1 MASLASYGLCQTV
14 CNAGAV
20 ACYAGAGLTF
30 GTVTAGAGIPAA
42 ALVCNTALG
51 GCMSICGSKFLAEAS
66 AETAASGGV
75 MGPVLAV
82 GGAALAGGSAIWA
95 WKAGAFGASGASAAG
110 AVGVASATTTVATAG
125 TATALGS
132 AAGAVGVASAT
143 TSVATAGTA
152 TALGSAAA
160 VGVASAATTVAT
172 AGAATALGPAA
183 LVGVLVAAS
192 AVGIWKWTH
201 TRGNADPLLSSGAGE
216 EQVLGAFPKQ
226 LRVQI
231 QISEDITGAT
241 SPSLPTE
248 AEVAACVDDRGSP
261 PHGRT
266 GPIGKLDTDLRQALV
281 AEYMHHYG
289 ELLGREGH
297 VVRVDN
303 GRVIVSFHDD
313 KMWFGKLR
321 EESLPHSVL
330 TPVVDGDAEAERL
343 RNVQSEV
350 GAEEHAKA
358 IQRAIASG
366 PGDENGSVG
375 RLDVATR
382 TGIGQAV
389 SSFATANLAGGL
401 RSMNQLASSKIG
413 TGMDVGKCA
422 DACLHR
428 ATTIAK
434 QLRPP
439 LRAWNS
445 MALKTS
451 VLRLL
456 RRR

>member
-14 CNAGAV
+14 CNYAAV
-20 ACYAGAGLTF
+20 SCYAVAGLTF
-30 GTVTAGAGIPAA
+30 GTVTVGVGMPAA
-42 ALVCNTALG
+42 ALVCNAALG
-51 GCMSICGSKFLAEAS
+51 GCMSICNSKFLAEAA
-66 AETAASGGV
+66 AETAASGGI
-75 MGPVLAV
+75 MGPVLTV
-82 GGAALAGGSAIWA
+82 GGVALAAGSSVWA
-95 WKAGAFGASGASAAG
+95 LKAGAFGASGASAAG
-110 AVGVASATTTVATAG
+110 AVGVATATNTVATAGTTTAAAAVGVPSAATIVATAG
-125 TATALGS
+125 TAT
-132 AAGAVGVASAT
+132 V
-143 TSVATAGTA
+143 
-152 TALGSAAA
+152 
-160 VGVASAATTVAT
+160 
-172 AGAATALGPAA
+172 LGPA

-201 TRGNADPLLSSGAGE
+201 TGGNADPLLSSGAGE
-216 EQVLGAFPKQ
+216 EQVLAAFPKQ

-241 SPSLPTE
+241 SASLPTE

-289 ELLGREGH
+289 EFLGREGH

-313 KMWFGKLR
+313 KLWFGKLR

-343 RNVQSEV
+343 RNVQAEV
-350 GAEEHAKA
+350 GAEEYAKA
-358 IQRAIASG
+358 IQRAIASE

-382 TGIGQAV
+382 TGIGQTV
-389 SSFATANLAGGL
+389 SSFAISGL
-401 RSMNQLASSKIG
+401 RSMNQFK
-413 TGMDVGKCA
+413 

-428 ATTIAK
+428 ATTITK

-439 LRAWNS
+439 LRA
-445 MALKTS
+445 
-451 VLRLL
+451 RL
-456 RRR
+456 